1 MSCSP
6 AQGKEKNKR
15 RRVPSVS
22 STRKSKSWQPTPL
35 LKPFLES
42 RRGAESR
49 SGNLL
54 ALASA
59 VLSSLGPSSPPSPP
73 FWLLCCF
80 LEVHSLRLILLINR
94 RWAGVRNVAAVT
106 TSLSFKEEKIKA
118 SGTMIRHVSAA
129 LWLKSSIVW
138 NLPGDPVLGTPR
150 FHCWGCEFS
159 PWLGKEDLACG
170 VVWAKHDES

>member
-35 LKPFLES
+35 LKPFLQS
-42 RRGAESR
+42 PRGAESQ

-54 ALASA
+54 ALASP
-59 VLSSLGPSSPPSPP
+59 VLSSLGPSSPPSRP

-80 LEVHSLRLILLINR
+80 LEVHSLWLILLINR
-94 RWAGVRNVAAVT
+94 RWASVRDVAAIT

-118 SGTMIRHVSAA
+118 SGATIRRLSAA
-129 LWLKSSIVW
+129 RWLKDGVVW
-138 NLPGDPVLGTPR
+138 SLPGDPVLGAPR
-150 FHCWGCEFS
+150 CHCCGCEFG

-170 VVWAKHDES
+170 VVWAQHDGS